1 MALSGGPKASRARRT
16 GSDLVA
22 ISDLM
27 AASTA
32 TPQATTATG
41 SDVVAISDLM
51 AAITA
56 TPRATTA
63 TGSDVV
69 AISDLIAAGEAG

>member
-1 MALSGGPKASRARRT
+1 MALSGGPKASRARRI

-27 AASTA
+27 AAITA

-41 SDVVAISDLM
+41 SDVVAM
-51 AAITA
+51 
-56 TPRATTA
+56 
-63 TGSDVV
+63 
-69 AISDLIAAGEAG
+69 SDLIAARAG